1 AAHRDH
7 LRLAVGRRPARRR
20 RHPLLRPPRR
30 ERRPGGEPRQ
40 VRGGPDDRRLPAGHR
55 RRRPR
60 PGGAARARRR
70 PHGHRHHPRLLLRDG
85 RCARRR
91 GARRARR
98 QPRLPALPDRRH
110 GRHRRRHRRP
120 RPAHPDGRRLGRPPR
135 RPPLTSLAPPTKGP
149 TMRTTRPV
157 RIAALAAVAT
167 LALAACGDSD
177 GGDDPAAEETGDA
190 GGLTTIVIGASPTPH
205 AEILEFVNE
214 NLAEEAGFTLE
225 IVEYTDYVQPNV
237 QLAEGELDANFFQ
250 HLPYFETEVAE
261 KGYDFAHF
269 EGVHIEPY
277 GVYSESVS
285 SLDELPDG
293 AQVGVPNDPSN
304 QA

>member
-1 AAHRDH
+1 
-7 LRLAVGRRPARRR
+7 
-20 RHPLLRPPRR
+20 
-30 ERRPGGEPRQ
+30 
-40 VRGGPDDRRLPAGHR
+40 
-55 RRRPR
+55 
-60 PGGAARARRR
+60 
-70 PHGHRHHPRLLLRDG
+70 
-85 RCARRR
+85 
-91 GARRARR
+91 
-98 QPRLPALPDRRH
+98 
-110 GRHRRRHRRP
+110 
-120 RPAHPDGRRLGRPPR
+120 
-135 RPPLTSLAPPTKGP
+135 
-149 TMRTTRPV
+149 
-157 RIAALAAVAT
+157 
-167 LALAACGDSD
+167 CGDSD

-237 QLAEGELDANFFQ
+237 QLAEGEFDANFFQ

-304 QA
+304 QARALELLASEGLFTLADVEDPTIFDVEDNPKNIELVELEAAQLVRSLEDFDAAVINGNYALEADLSPAEDAIVLESGEDNPYANLVAVRSEDAEDPALVALDEALRSEETRAFFEERWPDGEIIPAF

>member
-1 AAHRDH
+1 
-7 LRLAVGRRPARRR
+7 
-20 RHPLLRPPRR
+20 
-30 ERRPGGEPRQ
+30 
-40 VRGGPDDRRLPAGHR
+40 
-55 RRRPR
+55 
-60 PGGAARARRR
+60 
-70 PHGHRHHPRLLLRDG
+70 
-85 RCARRR
+85 
-91 GARRARR
+91 
-98 QPRLPALPDRRH
+98 
-110 GRHRRRHRRP
+110 
-120 RPAHPDGRRLGRPPR
+120 
-135 RPPLTSLAPPTKGP
+135 
-149 TMRTTRPV
+149 MRTTRPV

-177 GGDDPAAEETGDA
+177 GGDDPAAEETGDS
-190 GGLTTIVIGASPTPH
+190 GDLTTIVIGASPTPH

-304 QA
+304 QARALELLASEGLFTLADVEDPTIFDVEDNPRNIELVELEAAQLVRSLQDFDAAVINGNYALEADLSPAEDAIVLESGEDNPYANLVAVRSEDAEDPALVALDEALRSEETRAFFEERWPDGEIIPAF

>member
-1 AAHRDH
+1 
-7 LRLAVGRRPARRR
+7 
-20 RHPLLRPPRR
+20 
-30 ERRPGGEPRQ
+30 
-40 VRGGPDDRRLPAGHR
+40 
-55 RRRPR
+55 
-60 PGGAARARRR
+60 
-70 PHGHRHHPRLLLRDG
+70 
-85 RCARRR
+85 
-91 GARRARR
+91 
-98 QPRLPALPDRRH
+98 
-110 GRHRRRHRRP
+110 
-120 RPAHPDGRRLGRPPR
+120 
-135 RPPLTSLAPPTKGP
+135 
-149 TMRTTRPV
+149 MRTTRPV

-167 LALAACGDSD
+167 LALAACGDGD

-304 QA
+304 QARALELLASEGLFTLADVEDPTIFDVEDNPKNIELVELEAAQLVRSLQDFDAAVINGNYALEADLSPAEDAIVLESGEDNPYANLVAVRSEDAEDPALVALDEALRSEETRAFFEERWPDGEIIPAF